1 MDDNLRKMKTLEIE
15 DVDCQNHQNPDET
28 LKFIDDLDSRLDFIV
43 ESDQDSTRAS
53 DTIKR

>member
-1 MDDNLRKMKTLEIE
+1 MKTLEIE